1 MDEKIAGRF
10 PSREPNEEQK
20 RVSAEREEFLS
31 SLKQGRPVKHP
42 RRTHYPGADSYHPS
56 VSMKTT
62 IKPG

>member
-1 MDEKIAGRF
+1 MNEKIASRF
-10 PSREPNEEQK
+10 PSGGLNEEQK

-31 SLKQGRPVKHP
+31 SLKPGRLVKHP

-62 IKPG
+62 VKPG